1 MIMYRIFWMDL
12 RMLKA
17 RLHELPQNV
26 IHLIKDCLGVQDCSL
41 TLTKKLYEDEIDYLF
56 MKVNLER
63 YFKSDTKVEVVLHK
77 RLFSQLLVSKDS
89 DFLIKLQKIAKILLT
104 SENALISADLL
115 NRVKF
120 IEIGIRF
127 KLKKAITNE
136 DVRYIQGVSDFDL
149 YDVDTVLING
159 LFFPEVLKRSNK
171 IINDIVIDTFFINR
185 ENEKYDLS
193 FMKHIFAVNITP
205 DLLMNI
211 LQFLK
216 NKEEKVT
223 FKALDFLAM
232 VAGRRPDLIKFI
244 VPEIASIIK
253 EGTQRELISMIASH
267 WRFEKNTVYT
277 KRVEIFNVIP
287 RRREY
292 ISLSKLEKYI
302 GKDHFST
309 RKVEDIVS
317 LIKQI
322 LLVEH
327 EHEHDMRSKFYYFL
341 VFVGFGKPSAFNR
354 EIVEMLATYFFN
366 ELDSN

>member
-267 WRFEKNTVYT
+267 
-277 KRVEIFNVIP
+277 
-287 RRREY
+287 
-292 ISLSKLEKYI
+292 
-302 GKDHFST
+302 
-309 RKVEDIVS
+309 
-317 LIKQI
+317 
-322 LLVEH
+322 
-327 EHEHDMRSKFYYFL
+327 
-341 VFVGFGKPSAFNR
+341 
-354 EIVEMLATYFFN
+354 
-366 ELDSN
+366 